1 MICKKKNYFFI
12 QILLHSMSP
21 WLFESSGHCVH
32 RFNKWSLGSSPAT
45 NDRSPVEVEWFV
57 CLGPGFHEEAAASG
71 GGVDAGGSLVS
82 VKRLAAVKL
91 TMLKRN
97 TKDYSNSVLT
107 AV

>member
-1 MICKKKNYFFI
+1 MKAVDTVFI
-12 QILLHSMSP
+12 DLMDGPLAAALP
-21 WLFESSGHCVH
+21 PTSGPLW
-32 RFNKWSLGSSPAT
+32 KWDG
-45 NDRSPVEVEWFV
+45 FG
-57 CLGPGFHEEAAASG
+57 LGPGFHEEAAASG

>member
-1 MICKKKNYFFI
+1 MALINEQKENQNKKEKN
-12 QILLHSMSP
+12 QKKVVDGPLAATLPPTTGPP
-21 WLFESSGHCVH
+21 W
-32 RFNKWSLGSSPAT
+32 KWDG
-45 NDRSPVEVEWFV
+45 F

-82 VKRLAAVKL
+82 VKRLVAVKL